1 MKKTSTNPR
10 VTVELTYNGFH
21 GRNTFTL
28 RVPPPGKFDS
38 GDQYSSA
45 DTYILDLSMSQIARI
60 NKVVGCRTHKM
71 VFGMS
76 KKIEGACGCG
86 EGINPEECL
95 YVRKDGDNAYLI
107 RGRYPQN

>member
-1 MKKTSTNPR
+1 MKKTR

-45 DTYILDLSMSQIARI
+45 DTYILDLSIDIKI
-60 NKVVGCRTHKM
+60 NFNNKRSPK
-71 VFGMS
+71 
-76 KKIEGACGCG
+76 
-86 EGINPEECL
+86 
-95 YVRKDGDNAYLI
+95 
-107 RGRYPQN
+107 